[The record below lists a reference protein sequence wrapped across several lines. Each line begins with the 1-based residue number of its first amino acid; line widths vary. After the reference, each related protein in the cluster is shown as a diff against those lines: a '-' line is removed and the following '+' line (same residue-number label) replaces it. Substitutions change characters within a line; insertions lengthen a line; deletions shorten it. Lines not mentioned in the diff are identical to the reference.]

1 MKKFTLFGT
10 VLLLALTAT
19 LAACGPMP
27 AAPAAEATAA
37 PAAATP
43 APPATEAVA
52 LTVEPAAPV
61 QDDRPIVPAPVEGQR
76 PLAGVATQ
84 DRNDRFSGPAEKYV
98 EDDAIYT
105 ATIVTNKGN
114 IVTELYQDTPE
125 SLNNFV
131 TLALNGFYDGL
142 TFHRVEPG
150 FVIQGGDPLGE
161 GDGGPGYTI
170 PAEILHSH
178 LRGALAWAR
187 TSDEI
192 NPERRSSGSQF
203 YITLAD
209 TDFLDGAYSVFGF
222 VIDGMDVVDQIAMG
236 DQIER
241 IDVTTGAVSLIPT
254 PGPTATPTPS
264 PTPYAPAAA
273 EGRPLAALPLSER
286 TGVYNTAPEMAIDV
300 AKTYQA
306 TIATDKGDI
315 VIDLD
320 ATIAPIT
327 VNNFVVLANLGYYDG
342 MPIAFNDPG
351 AYLVTGSP
359 EMSPDSDAG
368 YTFPLEPSAIA
379 SDIVTG
385 TLSMWAVPDPITS
398 EPVASGSQM
407 MVWRVIV
414 PDNPGYFNS
423 FGKVVEGLDV
433 IESLSVEDLIKT
445 ITITEK

>member
-1 MKKFTLFGT
+1 MKKYTLLGT
-10 VLLLALTAT
+10 VLLLALTVS
-19 LAACGPMP
+19 LAACSPVP
-27 AAPAAEATAA
+27 SAPAAEPTAA
-37 PAAATP
+37 PAPATP

-52 LTVEPAAPV
+52 LTVEPAAAP
-61 QDDRPIVPAPVEGQR
+61 DDRPVVPAPVEGQR
-76 PLAGVATQ
+76 PLADVAPQ
-84 DRNDRFSGPAEKYV
+84 DRNDRFSGPAAKFV
-98 EDDAIYT
+98 EDDTIYT
-105 ATIVTNKGN
+105 ATIVTNKGT
-114 IVTELYQDTPE
+114 IIAELYQDTPE
-125 SLNNFV
+125 GLNNFV

-150 FVIQGGDPLGE
+150 FVIQGGDPLGA

-187 TSDEI
+187 TGDEI

-203 YITLAD
+203 YITLDD

-222 VIDGMDVVDQIAMG
+222 VIEGMDVVDQIAMG

-241 IDVTTGAVSLIPT
+241 IDVTTGMVSLIPT

-264 PTPYAPAAA
+264 PTPYAPSAA
-273 EGRPLAALPLSER
+273 EGRPLAQLPLNER
-286 TGVYNTAPEMAIDV
+286 TGVYNTAPEITIDV

-320 ATIAPIT
+320 AKAAPMT
-327 VNNFVVLANLGYYDG
+327 VNNFVMLANLGYYDG

-368 YTFPLEPSAIA
+368 YAFALEPAAVA

-385 TLSMWAVPDPITS
+385 TLSMWAVADPVTF
-398 EPVASGSQM
+398 EPVASGSQV

-423 FGKVVEGLDV
+423 FGKVVEGMDV
-433 IESLSVEDLIKT
+433 VDSLQIEDVIKT
-445 ITITEK
+445 ITVTEK